1 MIRVYILPWH
11 IKSYKFIPIDSH
23 RKRCNY
29 GALIVSGQVE
39 FVFFAGWELRY
50 LVPTGRGS
58 CSGNVMAGVSAAH
71 KQEEVTAEASQK
83 DEGLEKFLEVLTSGS
98 KMPL

>member
-1 MIRVYILPWH
+1 M
-11 IKSYKFIPIDSH
+11 
-23 RKRCNY
+23 
-29 GALIVSGQVE
+29 
-39 FVFFAGWELRY
+39 
-50 LVPTGRGS
+50 PTGRGS